1 MPSFVIAEKCDGCK
15 GGDKTACMYICPNDL
30 MVLDPN
36 QMKAYNQEPDQ
47 CWECFSC
54 VKICPTQ
61 AIEVRGY
68 ADFVPLGSSIMPMMG
83 TEDVMWTCKFRNGTI
98 KRFKF
103 PIRTTPEGQANAY
116 TELKGQ
122 GSRER
127 SAVHGRGR
135 WIRNSA
141 ARNGRVMIVVND
153 RMNASQSRMGDR
165 LGSPCP
171 LRGEERKTRWMKPR
185 F

>member
-1 MPSFVIAEKCDGCK
+1 
-15 GGDKTACMYICPNDL
+15 
-30 MVLDPN
+30 MVLEPN
-36 QMKAYNQEPDQ
+36 EMKAYNQEPDQ

-68 ADFVPLGSSIMPMMG
+68 ADFVPLGSNVMPMLG

-116 TELKGQ
+116 PELKGQ
-122 GSRER
+122 DIESEILSTEEAEGKSVR
-127 SAVHGRGR
+127 AP
-135 WIRNSA
+135 A
-141 ARNGRVMIVVND
+141 AD
-153 RMNASQSRMGDR
+153 QLA
-165 LGSPCP
+165 
-171 LRGEERKTRWMKPR
+171 
-185 F
+185 